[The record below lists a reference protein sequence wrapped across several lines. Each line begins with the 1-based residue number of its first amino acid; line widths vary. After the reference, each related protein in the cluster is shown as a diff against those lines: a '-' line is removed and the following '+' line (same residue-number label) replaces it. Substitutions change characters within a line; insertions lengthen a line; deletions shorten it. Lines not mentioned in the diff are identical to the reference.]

1 MAFSRAGGRV
11 IQLGAKAVR
20 IWRVAGCKTLLS
32 RTWKKFARQVG
43 MSSSDR
49 LSHRQYRDWIA
60 ENEPGPEELVRQ
72 EVEAERFHYQPLVSI
87 ITPVFNPPDQALR
100 DTIESVLKQTYR
112 KWELCLVDGNSSRKP
127 VREILAAYSR
137 LDNRVRVKELERN
150 LGISGN
156 TNEGL
161 ALSQGE
167 FVAFLDHDDVLSRNM
182 LFEVIHRLNE
192 RPATDLIYFDE
203 DLLSANGERRHGPF
217 FKPEWS
223 PELLLSANYL
233 THVVL
238 RKSLADSV
246 GWLDPETDGAQDWDF
261 MFRCMER
268 TTRIEH
274 IPKVLYHWR
283 QVPRSCS
290 RGDYVVKPYAR
301 EAQVKAVAGHLRRMG
316 IQGAK
321 VSHLDTGKI
330 RAIWPTQG
338 KKVSIIIPTKDR
350 VNFLEKCLS
359 SILKKTTYH
368 NFEIVVVDNGSR
380 EKATHQYYDK
390 LQGDGRIRIIDYTAP
405 FNYSRANNLG
415 AGAAAGEFFLFLN
428 NDTQVLTPD
437 WLEEM
442 VRWAELPEVGAVG
455 TKLLYP
461 NDTIQHAGIV
471 LGLDGIAGHVFAGA
485 VSDHLDL
492 FGSVDWYRN
501 YSAVTGACL
510 MISRGVYTR
519 VCGFDE
525 AYQLGYSDVEICL
538 RVQDQG
544 YRVVYTPFAP
554 VRHYEGK
561 TRSNYAPLMD
571 YYRGYAHVRGRVEA
585 GDPYFNPNLS
595 YASAMPKVANRTE
608 ETRLARLQRM
618 LREQGPIPTQGTK
631 SA

>member
-1 MAFSRAGGRV
+1 MGLARAGRRA
-11 IQLGAKAVR
+11 IQLASKALR
-20 IWRVAGCKTLLS
+20 IWRAAGWKTLLA
-32 RTWKKFARQVG
+32 RTWTKLARQVG

-49 LSHRQYRDWIA
+49 LKHRQYLDWIA
-60 ENEPGPEELVRQ
+60 ENEPGPEELACQ
-72 EVEAERFHYQPLVSI
+72 ELEAGQLPYQPLISI

-100 DTIESVLKQTYR
+100 DMIESVLQQTYP
-112 KWELCLVDGNSSRKP
+112 KWELWLVDGNSSREQ
-127 VREILAAYSR
+127 VREILAAHAR

-161 ALSQGE
+161 ALAQGE

-182 LFEVIHRLNE
+182 LFEVTRRLNQK
-192 RPATDLIYFDE
+192 PATDLIYFDE

-246 GWLDPETDGAQDWDF
+246 GRFDPETDGAQDWDF
-261 MFRCMER
+261 MFRCTER
-268 TTRIEH
+268 TTKIEH

-290 RGDYVVKPYAR
+290 RGNYVVKPYAR

-316 IQGAK
+316 IQGPT
-321 VSHLDTGKI
+321 VWHLETGMI
-330 RAIWPTQG
+330 RAVWPTQG

-350 VNFLEKCLS
+350 VNLLEKCVS
-359 SILKKTTYH
+359 SILKKTTYCD
-368 NFEIVVVDNGSR
+368 FEIVLVDNGSR
-380 EKATHQYYDK
+380 EKATHQYYDR
-390 LQGDGRIRIIDYTAP
+390 LQGDPRVRIIDFSAP

-415 AGAAAGEFFLFLN
+415 ARAATGEFFLFLN
-428 NDTQVLTPD
+428 NDTQVLTSD

-442 VRWAELPEVGAVG
+442 VRWAERPEVGAVG
-455 TKLLYP
+455 AKLLYP
-461 NDTIQHAGIV
+461 NDTIQHAGVV
-471 LGLDGIAGHVFAGA
+471 LGLDGMAGHVFAGA
-485 VSDHLDL
+485 VNDHLDV

-510 MISRGVYTR
+510 MIRRDVYAL
-519 VCGFDE
+519 VGGFDE
-525 AYQLGYSDVEICL
+525 AYELGYSDVEICL
-538 RVQDQG
+538 RAQDRG
-544 YRVVYTPFAP
+544 YRVVYTPFALL
-554 VRHYEGK
+554 RHYEGM

-571 YYRGYAHVRGRVEA
+571 HYRGYAHMHRRLAA

-595 YASAMPKVANRTE
+595 YASRMPRVARGDE
-608 ETRLARLQRM
+608 EGPLACARRI
-618 LREQGPIPTQGTK
+618 LRELGSNAAGETK